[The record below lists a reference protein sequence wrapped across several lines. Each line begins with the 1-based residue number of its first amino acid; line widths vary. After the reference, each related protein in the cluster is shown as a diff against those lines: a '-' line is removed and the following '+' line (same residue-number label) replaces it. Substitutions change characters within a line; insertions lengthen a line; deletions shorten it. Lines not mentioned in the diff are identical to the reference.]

1 MKEVAISIRKVHNS
15 VANNNRTLKWGTII
29 ILILA
34 SLFVL
39 LYVQKQSEQSDKQA
53 NALADS
59 ESNFR
64 PISETY
70 LKIHQYELFYRDN
83 WIRSKEAVKSSAL
96 SEAISKFTL
105 IDYLQQQN
113 ITLSDEKRQFQ
124 IETLNDQLT
133 YDLKNPLLKL
143 YFENM
148 FKVLDINRQEYI
160 EEYLLVNKEHDT
172 LSVEMEIQQISY
184 PIDDQENIYLEKMG
198 LTFDYLEYLAESELI
213 YIDSLSTEFE
223 LPFPVT
229 PHIFKFA
236 KNREGDI
243 VLTSRDFNTM
253 GLTDEQ
259 SYLLHEVSEK
269 NNLQELARYNFSQ
282 YKEALQ
288 QEAAL
293 GDENTPVAN
302 ELLELFKIVE
312 RSLDMELD
320 EVANYQF
327 GKIPSYDNNQLRR
340 HKDITLQ
347 LYEYENYYLD
357 ENVPNKSYAYRIAN
371 EEVGAMYGL
380 FNYLKQDF
388 EIELDEAA
396 RINERVQIE
405 KSLTEQMENPYFKK
419 YMDDLLKTFDIPLST
434 YIDDYLLLKEE
445 YILLLQL
452 MKDRNIGLDHKG
464 RYNKGWI
471 EARYRM
477 AADFTWEDKFE
488 EMWSMNNEE
497 IVEPLEPQ
505 PDLSFP
511 LPEYTPQI
519 GINKEGQYAFTS
531 ISTLPFYLTDELQT
545 LFDLLAE
552 TFDLPVLSRYSITQ
566 YIDKLNQL
574 KADETKKKQLH
585 EILDIYKNT
594 ITE

>member
-1 MKEVAISIRKVHNS
+1 M
-15 VANNNRTLKWGTII
+15 
-29 ILILA
+29 
-34 SLFVL
+34 FVL
-39 LYVQKQSEQSDKQA
+39 LYVQKQSEQSDKQV

-59 ESNFR
+59 ENNFR

-83 WIRSKEAVKSSAL
+83 WIRLKEAVKSSAL

-148 FKVLDINRQEYI
+148 FKVLDISRQEFI

-172 LSVEMEIQQISY
+172 LSVEMDIQQISY
-184 PIDDQENIYLEKMG
+184 PIEDQENIYLEKMG

-223 LPFPVT
+223 LPFTVN

-236 KNREGDI
+236 KNRDGEI
-243 VLTSRDFNTM
+243 ILTSRDFNPM
-253 GLTDEQ
+253 GFTDEQ

-293 GDENTPVAN
+293 GNENAPVAN
-302 ELLELFKIVE
+302 ELLELFIIAE

-357 ENVPNKSYAYRIAN
+357 ENVPDKSYAYRIAN

-380 FNYLKQDF
+380 FNYLNQDF
-388 EIELDEAA
+388 DIELDEAVRNNA
-396 RINERVQIE
+396 RVQLE
-405 KSLTEQMENPYFKK
+405 KSLDEQLENPYFKK
-419 YMDDLLKTFDIPLST
+419 YMDVLLKTFDIPLSA

-445 YILLLQL
+445 YKLLLQL

-477 AADFTWEDKFE
+477 AADFTWENKFE
-488 EMWSMNNEE
+488 EMWSMDNEE

-552 TFDLPVLSRYSITQ
+552 TYELPVLSRYSITQ
-566 YIDKLNQL
+566 YIDKLDQL
-574 KADETKKKQLH
+574 KADETKKKQLL

-594 ITE
+594 IIE